1 MKTKTANIV
10 NLKLPEKQAFAIDTK
25 PDFIKLNT
33 LMVLNGKRG
42 GGKTVGL
49 CNFLNEAKRE
59 GYCDKIIVVTPTY
72 NSNKQIWDIAGIEEE
87 DVYDPEPG
95 AIQRVLDKCN
105 AEKKDW
111 DEFLEKKKL
120 YKLFKKDGKKPV
132 SMIRDEDLINYY
144 VNGFY
149 DNPPEWKYNKEQPP
163 RIHIVLDDCLN
174 TPVMSRPKEG
184 LVNLAIRHRHIMDG
198 LGCSLYILVQTY
210 ACQGGVPRPI
220 RENATHLLL
229 FKINQEKQ
237 IQKIIEECDL
247 EVPSEE
253 FYEMMNY
260 CHSEDFQ
267 FLMIDFSAKCPTK
280 KYRKGFN
287 EFIIPP
293 SNEGLPCKCKKN

>member
-1 MKTKTANIV
+1 MKTKAANIV
-10 NLKLPEKQAFAIDTK
+10 NLNLPDKQAFAIETK

-49 CNFLNEAKRE
+49 CNFLREAKKE
-59 GYCDKIIVVTPTY
+59 NYCDKIIVVTPTY
-72 NSNKQIWDIAGIEEE
+72 NSNKQIWDLADVQEE
-87 DVYDPEPG
+87 DVYEPETG
-95 AIQRVLDKCN
+95 VIRQVLDKCN
-105 AEKKDW
+105 AEKAEW
-111 DEFLEKKKL
+111 DQFLEKKEL
-120 YKLFKKDGKKPV
+120 YKQFKKDRKRPV
-132 SMIRDEDLINYY
+132 HLIDDENLINYY
-144 VNGFY
+144 MFNFWEE
-149 DNPPEWKYNKEQPP
+149 PPKWKYDKEQPP

-198 LGCSLYILVQTY
+198 LGCSLYMLVQSY
-210 ACQGGVPRPI
+210 CSMGGVPRVI

-237 IQKIIEECDL
+237 IQKIIEEADL
-247 EVPSEE
+247 EIPDEE
-253 FYEMMNY
+253 FYDMMNY
-260 CHSEDFQ
+260 CHSEDYQ

-287 EFIIPP
+287 EYIIPP
-293 SNEGLPCKCKKN
+293 SNENKICKCKK